1 MNEFLQKIYKKLSSF
16 LVERYFVYRFDEY
29 NGTEPANS
37 IYDED
42 VVEYEFFNQ
51 GNTLC
56 IINGGLF
63 LYPAFTGIEPSRVRM
78 VVNANECDQT
88 IYQYKFVPL
97 DFREFDFT
105 FDAGGGTTLTVPFV
119 SDIDPGELM
128 KEFSKLIVKSKVKAV
143 RRK

>member
-1 MNEFLQKIYKKLSSF
+1 MDFLKEIYKKVCGF
-16 LVERYFVYRFDEY
+16 LVQRIFVFRFDIY

-63 LYPAFTGIEPSRVRM
+63 LYPTFTGIEPSRVRM
-78 VVNANECDQT
+78 VVNANERDDT

-105 FDAGGGTTLTVPFV
+105 FDAGGGSLITVPFI
-119 SDIDPGELM
+119 SDLDPGELM
-128 KEFSKLIVKSKVKAV
+128 KPFNRLMVKSKEKAV
-143 RRK
+143 ARK